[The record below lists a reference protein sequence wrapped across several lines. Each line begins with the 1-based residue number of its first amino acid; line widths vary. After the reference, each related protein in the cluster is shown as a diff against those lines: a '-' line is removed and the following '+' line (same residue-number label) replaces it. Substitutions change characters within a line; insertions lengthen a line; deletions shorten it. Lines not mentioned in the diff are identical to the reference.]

1 FFPRPSTPES
11 RRSTARA
18 LTAAFRIGPPVTLV
32 LHEVIYGWL
41 DDGDDAAPQLKK
53 MFRAA
58 AAIDVHVAEHRDVLV
73 EKAGVRA
80 ERITLVDH
88 GADFVARTTVDQ
100 ATARRSLGLPADGYL
115 FLSIGFVAP
124 HKGFD
129 RAIRAF
135 AGLGDQG
142 AELHVVGSVRVD
154 DPIANDHRRQL
165 ERLAAETPGVHLHLG
180 FVGDEAFDR
189 WIVAAD
195 TVVLPYRHIWSSGVA
210 ERAALYGRP
219 VIATRV
225 GGLTDQLH
233 GRPAALVD
241 GDDALRTSMRA
252 AAGVGPDSA
261 APGAGPAA
269 WAFGGPVSRDAVLA
283 EVQRRAAEARGGPVV
298 APSPARRKG
307 SRAMRPL
314 TRLDEPMPP
323 SPVSARPGVSP
334 AKRLIRRVIG
344 WEIDPLRDHERRLQ
358 RAVTEAVSRLAA
370 DDEPEA
376 P

>member
-1 FFPRPSTPES
+1 MKTLVVAPYPPIRDGIGAYAAQQVRALRRAGHDVEVLSPMPSAAHHHRDLLGPRGALALGRLARGFDRVIIHFHQDVFFPRPSTPES

-41 DDGDDAAPQLKK
+41 DDTDDAAPQLKK

-73 EKAGVRA
+73 EKAGVRPD
-80 ERITLVDH
+80 RITLVDH

-100 ATARRSLGLPADGYL
+100 ATARRSLGLPAEGHL

-210 ERAALYGRP
+210 ERAALYDR
-219 VIATRV
+219 
-225 GGLTDQLH
+225 
-233 GRPAALVD
+233 
-241 GDDALRTSMRA
+241 
-252 AAGVGPDSA
+252 
-261 APGAGPAA
+261 
-269 WAFGGPVSRDAVLA
+269 
-283 EVQRRAAEARGGPVV
+283 
-298 APSPARRKG
+298 
-307 SRAMRPL
+307 
-314 TRLDEPMPP
+314 
-323 SPVSARPGVSP
+323 
-334 AKRLIRRVIG
+334 
-344 WEIDPLRDHERRLQ
+344 
-358 RAVTEAVSRLAA
+358 
-370 DDEPEA
+370 
-376 P
+376 